1 MTRIVVVDPNACIGC
16 GLCVSLAPQVFR
28 LVDGISRVHDPAGAG
43 EAKIQECIDG
53 CPVSAISWQAP

>member
-1 MTRIVVVDPNACIGC
+1 MVRGVVVDQDVCIGC

-28 LVDGISRVHDPAGAG
+28 LVDGVSRVHDPAGAV

-53 CPVSAISWQAP
+53 CPVSAISWQG